1 MDRNYDRGAASNFC
15 SMYYGLQL
23 WPDSRPVSSTGRAL
37 SRLSAGSPVRVR
49 TLSVVTACDM
59 QSQLVKVLHFHV
71 LSRAVRKKIIIFSV
85 LPSLVTFV
93 HSCSIFGLDVWTQ
106 TIASP
111 AAFLFCFPILDPN
124 YGPQFFIF
132 SLYTLK
138 FVLVLH
144 DPS

>member
-71 LSRAVRKKIIIFSV
+71 LSRAVRKKKELSFFQYSHH
-85 LPSLVTFV
+85 SLLLSTVAPFLG
-93 HSCSIFGLDVWTQ
+93 SIFGPKLQ
-106 TIASP
+106 P
-111 AAFLFCFPILDPN
+111 RRQLFFTAKKRAREVPTS
-124 YGPQFFIF
+124 YTPQ
-132 SLYTLK
+132 
-138 FVLVLH
+138 
-144 DPS
+144 P